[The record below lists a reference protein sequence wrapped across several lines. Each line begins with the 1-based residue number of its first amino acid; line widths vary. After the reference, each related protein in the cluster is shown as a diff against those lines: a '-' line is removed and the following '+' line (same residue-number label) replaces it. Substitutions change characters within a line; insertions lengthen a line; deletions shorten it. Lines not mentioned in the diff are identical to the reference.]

1 MTNKEMKEQVE
12 KEMKELKT
20 LLIEGVIVSCRYG
33 STKFDDTNKYRFAIK
48 SDSIPYDDIHAY
60 DNVGAKLTPSWM
72 KEKDG
77 YINCSS
83 IYDVPV
89 MDTRL
94 KKISFTDWMENYN
107 TIGSKVL
114 VKIKQKDGAIYPEAI
129 KVLEDGEERDPFKDM

>member
-1 MTNKEMKEQVE
+1 MKEQVE

-20 LLIEGVIVSCRYG
+20 LLIEGIIVSCRYG

-77 YINCSS
+77 YINLSS

-89 MDTRL
+89 MDSRL

>member
-1 MTNKEMKEQVE
+1 MKEQVE

-20 LLIEGVIVSCRYG
+20 LMIEGIIVSCRYG

-60 DNVGAKLTPSWM
+60 DNVGAKLTPSWL

-129 KVLEDGEERDPFKDM
+129 KVLEDGEDRDPFKDM

>member
-1 MTNKEMKEQVE
+1 MKEQVE
-12 KEMKELKT
+12 KEMKELKS
-20 LLIEGVIVSCRYG
+20 LLIEGIIVSCRYG

>member
-1 MTNKEMKEQVE
+1 MKEQVE

-20 LLIEGVIVSCRYG
+20 LIIEGIIVSCRYG

-60 DNVGAKLTPSWM
+60 DNVGAKLTPSWL

>member
-1 MTNKEMKEQVE
+1 MKEQVE

-20 LLIEGVIVSCRYG
+20 LIIEGIIVSCRYG

-48 SDSIPYDDIHAY
+48 SDSIPYDDINAY
-60 DNVGAKLTPSWM
+60 DNVGAKLTPSWL

-77 YINCSS
+77 YINLSS

-89 MDTRL
+89 MDTRA
-94 KKISFTDWMENYN
+94 KKISFTNWMENYN
-107 TIGSKVL
+107 TIGSKVM

-129 KVLEDGEERDPFKDM
+129 KVIEDGEERDPFKDM

>member
-1 MTNKEMKEQVE
+1 MKEQVE

>member
-1 MTNKEMKEQVE
+1 MKEQVE

-20 LLIEGVIVSCRYG
+20 LLIEGIIVSCRYG
-33 STKFDDTNKYRFAIK
+33 STKFDDTNKYRFAVK

-60 DNVGAKLTPSWM
+60 DYVCAKLTPSWM

-77 YINCSS
+77 YINLSS

-89 MDTRL
+89 MDVRL

-129 KVLEDGEERDPFKDM
+129 KVIEDGEERDPFKDM